1 MPANEYEFLTE
12 WNIPAQRELV
22 YEILK
27 EGKDYPRWWPA
38 VYLKADYEPSGREDH
53 TGDRVHF
60 LTKGWLPYQLRWT
73 AEVVRHAYAHTIEI
87 KATGDFVGRGV
98 WLLDDEGDHTHV
110 AFDWRLRADK
120 PLLRWLSPL
129 FKPIFRWN
137 HAWAMARGYES
148 LCREVARRMRQ
159 EAGEKNRPRKS
170 AEVPTP

>member
-12 WNIPAQRELV
+12 WNIPAPRELV

-60 LTKGWLPYQLRWT
+60 LTKGWLPYRLRWT
-73 AEVVRHAYAHTIEI
+73 AEVVRHARAHTIEI

-137 HAWAMARGYES
+137 HAWAMARRYES
-148 LCREVARRMRQ
+148 LCREVERRRR
-159 EAGEKNRPRKS
+159 EGAGQKNSPAQIR
-170 AEVPTP
+170 